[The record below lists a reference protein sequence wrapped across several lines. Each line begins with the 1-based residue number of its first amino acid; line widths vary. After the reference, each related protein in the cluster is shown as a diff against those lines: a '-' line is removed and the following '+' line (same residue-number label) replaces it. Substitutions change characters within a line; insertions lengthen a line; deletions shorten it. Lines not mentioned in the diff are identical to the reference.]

1 MLEQSIL
8 HGKVYCVTQTETSL
22 QTKAV
27 ALTDISFGP
36 MRPIHLYVISDM
48 EIFICD
54 INKDDWY
61 HYKSDSK
68 TSILPL
74 IDKIRPES
82 IPQVTEHFYYYGQA
96 KYKDEFHTYFIKNM
110 PRVTISDIP
119 DVNTVPFPITL
130 QTLDYEET
138 FTYPD
143 RLRKE
148 LANIPACYT
157 DRYKRPI
164 KRTYDATYP
173 ISIDKVTTK
182 FIELPMCTY
191 PVVLNFAN
199 TIYGI
204 ADLEPHHTE
213 EDITHFNSL
222 DGYYVEDTPRGGK
235 HKLVKIESPEFKFR
249 YSDGLE
255 IINQS
260 QATLYGINGTWLNDN
275 PNPIDVT
282 VYKEVGHT
290 EHEVIAALDRP
301 NVEREVELL
310 QKKAIENLSIGKQTA
325 ERLYRTDADVSH
337 GEYMALWV
345 LYRDDILPYAKQLDR
360 SLLPWILERYAMD
373 VIEHRSKHETMRHG
387 LPYLVYLSAIIIER
401 NRLL

>member
-8 HGKVYCVTQTETSL
+8 HGKVYCVAQTETSL

-27 ALTDISFGP
+27 PLTDISFGP
-36 MRPIHLYVISDM
+36 IRPIHLYVISDM

-54 INKDDWY
+54 ISKDDWY

-74 IDKIRPES
+74 IDKIRPKS

-96 KYKDEFHTYFIKNM
+96 KYKDKFHTYFIKNM

-119 DVNTVPFPITL
+119 DVNTIPFPITL

-138 FTYPD
+138 FSYPD
-143 RLRKE
+143 QLRKE

-164 KRTYDATYP
+164 KRTHDATYP

-213 EDITHFNSL
+213 EDIAHFNSL

-235 HKLVKIESPEFKFR
+235 HKLVKIKSPEFKFR

-275 PNPIDVT
+275 PNSIDVT

-290 EHEVIAALDRP
+290 EHEIIATLDRP
-301 NVEREVELL
+301 NVEQEVELL
-310 QKKAIENLSIGKQTA
+310 RKKAIENLSIGKQTA

-337 GEYMALWV
+337 GEYMVLWV
-345 LYRDDILPYAKQLDR
+345 LYRDDILPYSKQLDR
-360 SLLPWILERYAMD
+360 NLLPWILEQYAMD